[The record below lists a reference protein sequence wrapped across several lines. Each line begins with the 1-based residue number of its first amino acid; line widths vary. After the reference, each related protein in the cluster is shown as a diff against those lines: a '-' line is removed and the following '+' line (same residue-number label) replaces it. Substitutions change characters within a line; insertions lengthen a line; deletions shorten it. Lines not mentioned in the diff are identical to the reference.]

1 MANNHLEMEYP
12 ASPNAE
18 QLALL
23 LGEIISGRN
32 SQELEKYFKRY
43 LKLSQSVPDLMQQMI
58 HSGSHSIRQ
67 LASVLLRKKIAK
79 HWKSLT
85 VEVQSAVKSSL
96 IDRITNEPESL
107 VRKNVASLTAALAS
121 HILSEWPELLAFI
134 GTCTESQSVPAK
146 EIGLYLLAEL
156 LENPEICT
164 LLKPHQE
171 KLMQLFAVSLEDAS
185 SREIRKYALK
195 ALGNHAAHSEDEA
208 SVSYILTLIPKIAGV
223 LSECVEIL
231 DEELIV
237 FAFEVFDSL
246 IDAGQDITSNV
257 ELLVKI
263 GIEKVGANQ
272 RLQLS
277 TRECALDFLETISD
291 LKPKVLT
298 NSPEMIRYLLG
309 YIFQIAVETDDNP
322 EEDTAVDMALRLL
335 DTLALNLPNKTVYPH
350 VLEMTAHLR
359 NSTQARNRRVGIL
372 ALGVIAE
379 GCADFVKQD
388 LSQVVSILIAGLSDP
403 DVTVREGAG
412 LSIGYCSEHLK
423 PEILD
428 LHALILPQLITLLD
442 FSNNRVKQKALY
454 AIDIFCEYFDD
465 DIEQYLPSLVNKLI
479 SLSIYDEDLK
489 VKEMAVSALT
499 SAISSAE
506 QKVIPYF
513 LPIVQLLGG
522 ILQDQNKEK
531 LNLRSTALQCL
542 GTLASASTV
551 ELFTPYMNDSVKVAY
566 EFLASD
572 TLEMREAAFAFFY
585 SLSKL
590 LKQGSEF
597 FVDQVVAEALKSCEA
612 SEGTKIEEV
621 DEDEDDSDE
630 DMESGGVYKVRTVFL
645 DEKTA
650 ALHTIGSLSQACPSR
665 VHPHLTRIE
674 QNLDV
679 LFDYFHENIRMQ
691 CVTTAQQLIEGL
703 IQLGGISTV
712 HDLWYQKVIHRY
724 IEMLVEDESKEVV
737 TRVLECFETL
747 LKKVGTALIPDN
759 YLTLLLDQ
767 FIKLLEETAEC
778 QKMGDETEGDHD
790 ETLMGDLC
798 DTLIQMASDW
808 KDSFSASFERLLP
821 GIEKFTRPERNLR
834 DRILFT
840 GLLADTLKHM
850 PSLTQKYASSF
861 SVLVE
866 KNLTSGEVTLYRN
879 TLYYLGIICEAAPA
893 LASEFPKFLSLIQTF
908 FTQVFEPATIDNAVA
923 AVSRMILACS
933 AAVPLDSV
941 LPVLFSKLPLKD
953 DFDEFKTIVRL
964 IVHLIESGVNLT
976 SYLEVSLKILIEG
989 VVVQSQDA
997 DKYKIPQETVVKVV
1011 QILKNASSQPVFA
1024 SVSAGLTPE
1033 NQQVL
1038 IKILG

>member
-1 MANNHLEMEYP
+1 MEYP

-58 HSGSHSIRQ
+58 HNPQANIRQ
-67 LASVLLRKKIAK
+67 LASVLLRKKISK

-85 VEVQSAVKSSL
+85 AEVQTAVKNSL
-96 IDRITNEPESL
+96 VERITNEPESL
-107 VRKNVASLTAALAS
+107 VRKNVASLTAALATY
-121 HILSEWPELLAFI
+121 ILAEWPELLGFI
-134 GTCTESQSVPAK
+134 STCTDSQSVPAK

-156 LENPEICT
+156 LENREVCE
-164 LLKPHQE
+164 LLKPHSE
-171 KLMQLFAVSLEDAS
+171 KLMLLFASSLEDAS
-185 SREIRKYALK
+185 SREIRKFALK
-195 ALGNHAAHSEDEA
+195 ALGNHAANSEDESA
-208 SVSYILTLIPKIAGV
+208 VTYILNLIPKIAAV
-223 LSECVEIL
+223 LSESVDVH

-246 IDAGQDITSNV
+246 VDAGQDITSNI
-257 ELLVKI
+257 ELLIRI

-272 RLQLS
+272 KLQLS

-291 LKPKVLT
+291 LKPKILT
-298 NSPEMIRYLLG
+298 TSPEMIRYLLG
-309 YIFQIAVETDDNP
+309 FIFQIAVECDDNP
-322 EEDTAVDMALRLL
+322 EEDTPVDMALRLL

-350 VLEMTAHLR
+350 VLEMSAQLR
-359 NSTQARNRRVGIL
+359 ASPVSRNRRVGIL

-388 LSQVVSILIAGLSDP
+388 LNQVIDILLQGLNDP

-428 LHALILPQLITLLD
+428 LHALILPKLITLLD
-442 FSNNRVKQKALY
+442 FANTRVKQKALY
-454 AIDIFCEYFDD
+454 AIDIFCEYFDE
-465 DIEQYLPSLVNKLI
+465 DIEQYLPALVSKLI
-479 SLSIYDEDLK
+479 ALTVYDEDLK

-506 QKVIPYF
+506 LKITPYF

-522 ILQDQNKEK
+522 ILQDMNKEK

-542 GTLASASTV
+542 GTLASSSTV
-551 ELFTPYMNDSVKVAY
+551 ELFTPYMADSVKVAF
-566 EFLASD
+566 EFLSGEV
-572 TLEMREAAFAFFY
+572 LEMREAAFAFFY

-590 LKQGSEF
+590 LKAGSEF
-597 FVDQVVAEALKSCEA
+597 FVDQVVLEALKSCETA
-612 SEGTKIEEV
+612 EGTKIEEV
-621 DEDEDDSDE
+621 DEDDDDSDE
-630 DMESGGVYKVRTVFL
+630 DMEEDGVYKVRTVFL

-650 ALHTIGSLSQACPSR
+650 ALHTIGSLAQACPSK
-665 VHPHLTRIE
+665 VLPHLKRIE
-674 QNLDV
+674 QNLDI

-703 IQLGGISTV
+703 FQLSGMTPV

-737 TRVLECFETL
+737 IRVLECFEEL
-747 LKKVGTALIPDN
+747 LKKVGVQLIPDQ
-759 YLTLLLDQ
+759 YLTLLIDQ
-767 FIKLLEETAEC
+767 FIKLLEESVEC
-778 QKMGDETEGDHD
+778 QKLGDETEGDHD
-790 ETLMGDLC
+790 ENLMGDLC

-808 KDSFSASFERLLP
+808 KDNFSPSFERLLP

-850 PSLTQKYASSF
+850 PSLAQKYAASF
-861 SVLVE
+861 AVLAE
-866 KNLTSGEVTLYRN
+866 KNLSSGEVTLYRN
-879 TLYYLGIICEAAPA
+879 SLYYLGILCEAAPA
-893 LASEFPKFLSLIQTF
+893 VSSEYSKFLTLVQPF
-908 FTQVFEPATIDNAVA
+908 FTQAFEPATVDNAVA
-923 AVSRMILACS
+923 AVSRMIIANS

-941 LPVLFSKLPLKD
+941 LPVVFGKLPLKD
-953 DFDEFKTIVRL
+953 DFDEFRTVVRL
-964 IVHLIESGVNLT
+964 ILHLVESGVNLNA
-976 SYLEVSLKILIEG
+976 YFDLSLKILIEG
-989 VVVQSQDA
+989 VVVQSQDP
-997 DKYKIPQETVVKVV
+997 DKYKIQDEVFRRVVAL
-1011 QILKNASSQPVFA
+1011 LKNSAASPAFVN
-1024 SVSAGLTPE
+1024 VSAGLTPE